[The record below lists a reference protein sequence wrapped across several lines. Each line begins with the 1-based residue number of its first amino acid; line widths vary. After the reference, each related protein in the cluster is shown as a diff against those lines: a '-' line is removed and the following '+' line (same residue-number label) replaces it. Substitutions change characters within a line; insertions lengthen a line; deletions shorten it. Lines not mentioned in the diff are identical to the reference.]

1 MIKRKKKINF
11 KIISVLS
18 VLSFIVIWQLV
29 TDVFNFFPPYIIP
42 SPYQV
47 FSAFIYKLTNPLPDG
62 GTLWANTWASLKLAL
77 TGFALGVV
85 VGVPLGIFSAWYKK
99 VDLFVRPIFDLIR
112 PIPPVAWIPFMIL
125 LLGIGFVAKIPIIF
139 FAAYIP
145 SMINSYSGIKHT
157 PLAYIWTAKTF
168 GASNFT
174 ILRKVAIPYAL
185 PMIFAGLRIG
195 LGIAWTALVAAE
207 LLAGIRGLGFMI
219 NIAREYGKSDI
230 ILVGM
235 ITIGAF
241 GALLAYILE
250 LIERRFVRGGV

>member
-1 MIKRKKKINF
+1 MLKKKRKINYRA
-11 KIISVLS
+11 ISVLA
-18 VLSFIVIWQLV
+18 VIVFVVIWQLV
-29 TDVFNFFPPYIIP
+29 TDVFKIFPPYIIP
-42 SPYQV
+42 SPWEV
-47 FSAFIYKLTNPLPDG
+47 ILAFIRKLTNPMPEG
-62 GTLWANTWASLKLAL
+62 ATLLSHIWGSLQLAL
-77 TGFALGVV
+77 TGFFLGTAI
-85 VGVPLGIFSAWYKK
+85 GVPLGIFSAWYKK

-125 LLGIGFVAKIPIIF
+125 LLGIGFIAKVPIIF
-139 FAAYIP
+139 VAAYI
-145 SMINSYSGIKHT
+145 SSLINSYSGIKHT

-207 LLAGIRGLGFMI
+207 LLAGVRGLGFMI
-219 NIAREYGKSDI
+219 NIAREYGRSEI

-235 ITIGAF
+235 VTIGAF
-241 GALLAYILE
+241 GALMAYILE
-250 LIERRFVRGGV
+250 LIERRFVRGA

>member
-1 MIKRKKKINF
+1 
-11 KIISVLS
+11 
-18 VLSFIVIWQLV
+18 
-29 TDVFNFFPPYIIP
+29 
-42 SPYQV
+42 
-47 FSAFIYKLTNPLPDG
+47 
-62 GTLWANTWASLKLAL
+62 
-77 TGFALGVV
+77 
-85 VGVPLGIFSAWYKK
+85 
-99 VDLFVRPIFDLIR
+99 
-112 PIPPVAWIPFMIL
+112 MIL

-139 FAAYIP
+139 IAAYIS
-145 SMINSYSGIKHT
+145 SMINSYSGVKHT
-157 PLAYIWTAKTF
+157 PQAYIWTAKTF

-219 NIAREYGKSDI
+219 NIAREYGRAEI

-241 GALLAYILE
+241 GALMAYILE
-250 LIERRFVRGGV
+250 LIERRFVRGV